1 MDPIPIAPRAAAANC
16 EDAIVIFDRADIYL
30 VFVVLHDR

>member
-1 MDPIPIAPRAAAANC
+1 MDAVPIAPRAAAANS
-16 EDAIVIFDRADIYL
+16 EDAIVILHSLDIYL

>member
-1 MDPIPIAPRAAAANC
+1 MDAVPIAPWAAAANGK
-16 EDAIVIFDRADIYL
+16 DAIVIFYGLDIYL